1 MKVLIVT
8 EDEKINSQV
17 SGFLE
22 QQGFDCIK
30 YRILMK
36 ALDNLEE
43 IAPKAIFLSAQDYP
57 RHWKTFLQ
65 YAKGISLQAKIIL
78 YSEKPL
84 NQDEQDKAKFLGVG
98 YIINKIDE
106 EMLSGL
112 SDFLILSNS
121 NEQTEAEKKDDKD
134 IYDPYI
140 QENDFEN
147 CNFLFNDV
155 QSGKIIN
162 GKVISINDDKLIF
175 YMFDENESKNL
186 MPGTVFKNCT
196 LKTPKKICSVDAVLE
211 KADYNGKFQFKLKF

>member
-8 EDEKINSQV
+8 EDENINSQV
-17 SGFLE
+17 SSFLE
-22 QQGFDCIK
+22 NQGFDCIK

-65 YAKGISLQAKIIL
+65 YAQGIDLKAKIIL
-78 YSEKPL
+78 YSQKPL

-98 YIINKIDE
+98 YIITRIDE

-112 SDFLILSNS
+112 SEFLILNHN
-121 NEQTEAEKKDDKD
+121 NENPETPKKDDKD
-134 IYDPYI
+134 IYDPYV
-140 QENDFEN
+140 QEKTFEN
-147 CNFLFNDV
+147 CNFLFNDA

-162 GKVISINDDKLIF
+162 GKVISIDDDRLI
-175 YMFDENESKNL
+175 YYIFDENESKNL
-186 MPGTVFKNCT
+186 MPGTEFKNCT
-196 LKTPKKICSVDAVLE
+196 LKTPDKICSVDAVLE